1 MKNLIKSILLITIFI
16 LLVVKATKINA
27 QIQIQSLPP
36 DCSGGVTVSNA
47 SLVNGVYTLTRG
59 TSYLVI
65 ARGFSDPG
73 QDPVQ
78 SITNVSFRLK
88 PTGLN
93 SGQQCP
99 TTNDGSLLG
108 PGIKTFVGGNLAYS
122 FILQAGNYPAG
133 EYYVWANPVDN
144 EGLQCSGN
152 PYGNTENNFCGVGVG
167 CTNCFTKINI
177 VELPTPTTAI
187 TPTATLAP
195 TSSDPCPNGNK
206 GNLNC
211 DSRGC
216 INNLD
221 FVIFQPYYGNQI
233 PTNIPA
239 NQSTPNLYNDGS
251 TVINPADYEIL
262 RQNYNNTCQ

>member
-1 MKNLIKSILLITIFI
+1 MKNIIRSILLITIFI
-16 LLVVKATKINA
+16 LLIVKVSKINA
-27 QIQIQSLPP
+27 QSTNLPP

-47 SLVNGVYTLTRG
+47 PLVNGVYTLTRG

-65 ARGFSDPG
+65 ARGLSDPN
-73 QDPVQ
+73 QNPVQ

-122 FILQAGNYPAG
+122 FTLQAGNYPAG
-133 EYYVWANPVDN
+133 ESYIWANPIDN

-152 PYGNTENNFCGVGVG
+152 PYGNTGNNYCGIGVG
-167 CTNCFTKINI
+167 CTNCFATINI
-177 VELPTPTTAI
+177 VEPPTI
-187 TPTATLAP
+187 TLAP
-195 TSSDPCPNGNK
+195 TPTDPCPGGNL

-211 DSRGC
+211 DPRGC

-221 FVIFQPYYGNQI
+221 ADIFKQYFGRDLRTFNMPQG
-233 PTNIPA
+233 
-239 NQSTPNLYNDGS
+239 QSTPNLFNDDNNE
-251 TVINPADYEIL
+251 TFLVNTADFEVL
-262 RQNYNNTCQ
+262 RQNYNNACQ